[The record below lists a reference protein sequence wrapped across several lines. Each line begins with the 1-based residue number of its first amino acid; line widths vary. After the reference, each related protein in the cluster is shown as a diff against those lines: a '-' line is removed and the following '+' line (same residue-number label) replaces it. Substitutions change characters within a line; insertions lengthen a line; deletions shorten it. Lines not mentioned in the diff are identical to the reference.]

1 MRYAKNDFD
10 SMRFCMYLIDMHYS
24 NNLKQQFWNMVQQ
37 QVRKYKLK
45 SNFFILTST

>member
-24 NNLKQQFWNMVQQ
+24 NNLQQ
-37 QVRKYKLK
+37 QSSIEKKT
-45 SNFFILTST
+45 SNACSHIDFK